1 MKQAILKAFGSIS
14 AEYYVKNFFIGA
26 ILPFI
31 GWLMPKPWEF
41 WVYPFVIV
49 SCLLYPYSR
58 FIYDKLLGAV
68 ERFVT
73 SLLSGNMAFL
83 AKGFTVFSC
92 FCFAILM
99 APIGLFYLYHYP
111 DEVALED

>member
-1 MKQAILKAFGSIS
+1 
-14 AEYYVKNFFIGA
+14 
-26 ILPFI
+26 
-31 GWLMPKPWEF
+31 
-41 WVYPFVIV
+41 
-49 SCLLYPYSR
+49 
-58 FIYDKLLGAV
+58 
-68 ERFVT
+68 
-73 SLLSGNMAFL
+73 MAFL